1 MSRFSE
7 YLNDTQA
14 EMKHVTWPSRAQA
27 IWFTVF
33 VIIFSLGIAIY
44 LGLLDAAFTYLLG
57 LFII

>member
-14 EMKHVTWPSRAQA
+14 EMKHVTWPSRSQA

-33 VIIFSLGIAIY
+33 VIILSLGVAIY